1 MTRTVKVRP
10 FNRTVDGRREHVK
23 GYTREGRG
31 SAHSDNELPPEE
43 PHEVEVSVHV
53 SPHEST
59 AATGKKE
66 HVKGYSYKREEERF
80 GGESKRLKR
89 KIYEE
94 YRRKGYSPAESERI
108 AGDTVGDVY
117 RRKLKEAGK

>member
-1 MTRTVKVRP
+1 MARTVKVRP
-10 FNRTVDGRREHVK
+10 FDRTVDGRKEHVK
-23 GYTREGRG
+23 GYARKGTASSR
-31 SAHSDNELPPEE
+31 SDSELPPEE
-43 PHEVEVSVHV
+43 PHEVDVSVHV

-59 AATGKKE
+59 SASGKKE
-66 HVKGYSYKREEERF
+66 RVKGYSYRREEERF
-80 GGESKRLKR
+80 GGESKRMKR

-117 RRKLKEAGK
+117 RRKLREAGR

>member
-1 MTRTVKVRP
+1 MARTVKVRP
-10 FNRTVDGRREHVK
+10 FDRTVDGRREHVK
-23 GYTREGRG
+23 GYSRSGRG
-31 SAHSDNELPPEE
+31 RSRSDGELPPEE

-59 AATGKKE
+59 SSSGKKE
-66 HVKGYSYKREEERF
+66 RVKGYSYSREEERF
-80 GGESKRLKR
+80 GGESRRMKR
-89 KIYEE
+89 KIYGE

-117 RRKLKEAGK
+117 RRKLRKARR

>member
-1 MTRTVKVRP
+1 MARTVKVRP
-10 FNRTVDGRREHVK
+10 FNRTVDGRTEHVK
-23 GYTREGRG
+23 GYARKGTG
-31 SAHSDNELPPEE
+31 SPHSDSELPPEE
-43 PHEVEVSVHV
+43 PHEVDVSVHV

-59 AATGKKE
+59 SASGKKE
-66 HVKGYSYKREEERF
+66 RVRGYSYRREEERF
-80 GGESKRLKR
+80 GGESKRMKR

-117 RRKLKEAGK
+117 RRKLREASR